1 MASVQNLYKQIPPE
15 KSYLSKDDEAYFRR
29 VFEEQA
35 ARSYLYLSLGI
46 GLIALLLPGLLVWRG
61 GYSIHDSISSFY
73 TSDVRSSRD
82 VMVGLL
88 CAVGVFLF
96 LFHGLSKWENRLL
109 NVAGG
114 AIIFVAW
121 IPMYVSELMHRGLA
135 VLFFLMIGI
144 VAIFFSKGRI
154 KDVPHQR
161 ARRVFASLYTG
172 AGIAM
177 IGLPLSIAV
186 LQFTPWRFDHYMF
199 WIEFFAIMSFAIY
212 WFVKTAEYRMLLGIR
227 WFAP

>member
-1 MASVQNLYKQIPPE
+1 LALVSSHFSCPVSWCGEAATRSTTPSAPLYE
-15 KSYLSKDDEAYFRR
+15 RR
-29 VFEEQA
+29 ALEPRRHGGA
-35 ARSYLYLSLGI
+35 ALRGRC
-46 GLIALLLPGLLVWRG
+46 LPV
-61 GYSIHDSISSFY
+61 S
-73 TSDVRSSRD
+73 
-82 VMVGLL
+82 
-88 CAVGVFLF
+88 
-96 LFHGLSKWENRLL
+96 FHGLSKWENRLL

-121 IPMYVSELMHRGLA
+121 IPMYVSELVHRGLA

-144 VAIFFSKGRI
+144 VAICFSKGRI

-161 ARRVFASLYTG
+161 ARRVFASQYTG

-177 IGLPLSIAV
+177 IALPLSIAV

-212 WFVKTAEYRMLLGIR
+212 WFVKTADYRMLLGIR